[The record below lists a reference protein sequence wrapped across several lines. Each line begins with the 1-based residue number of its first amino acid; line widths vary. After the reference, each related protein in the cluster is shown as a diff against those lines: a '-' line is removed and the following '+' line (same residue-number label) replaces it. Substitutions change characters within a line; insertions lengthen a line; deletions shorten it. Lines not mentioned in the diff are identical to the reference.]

1 MVVSNKP
8 KLIDFIG
15 VYRFDSI
22 VNSYL
27 VNLYNYMK
35 IKEKEIQVDF
45 FYSID
50 ELQVRKEDQRA
61 QAFEVFVYL
70 QRKISNFKDELKDE
84 FVSS

>member
-27 VNLYNYMK
+27 VNLYNYTK

-50 ELQVRKEDQRA
+50 ELQV
-61 QAFEVFVYL
+61 
-70 QRKISNFKDELKDE
+70 
-84 FVSS
+84 

>member
-50 ELQVRKEDQRA
+50 ELQV
-61 QAFEVFVYL
+61 
-70 QRKISNFKDELKDE
+70 
-84 FVSS
+84 